1 MVDQKDKASKD
12 AANLVEKY
20 DKLNHNVDKLKKQ
33 VQAKEE
39 KIETHLGEIKDLKK
53 QLDKSEHSKKYT
65 ENKMRQV

>member
-33 VQAKEE
+33 IQSKEE

-53 QLDKSEHSKKYT
+53 LLDKSEHSKKYT